1 MSRPVQGGTS
11 PLPMKI
17 VIFPGLTLPRVAEAD
32 LQRIRRA
39 GGGADVVVSNPDS
52 ALTDIVDA
60 DVVLGFVTRPMYCAA
75 KKLRWVHAIA
85 SGVDSFLY
93 DEFRLGDV
101 ILTSEKGLV
110 GEHLADHAFGLLLML
125 TRQLATAL
133 RLGPDAWNH
142 RPAIRADEIEL
153 TGSTMGIFGFGGTG
167 RAMARRAV
175 AFGMRCIA
183 LDRDPVPGSTEVDS
197 VMGPGDFDDLLNR
210 ADVVAVCCPLT
221 PETRGKFDTCAFASM
236 KSSAILLNVTRG
248 EVMVEDDL
256 VLALESGAIRGAAL
270 DVAPTEP
277 LPGESRLWE
286 LPQVVMSPHTAGASQ
301 FRTQRNLDRFVRNL
315 ERLRRGEALE
325 GEIDKNLGY

>member
-1 MSRPVQGGTS
+1 
-11 PLPMKI
+11 MKI
-17 VIFPGLTLPRVAEAD
+17 VILPGLTLPEVADHD
-32 LQRIRRA
+32 LERIRRA
-39 GGGADVVVSNPDS
+39 GGGAEVVVSDPES
-52 ALTDIVDA
+52 ARAEIVDA
-60 DVVLGFVTRPMYCAA
+60 DVVLGFVTRPLYLAA
-75 KKLRWVHAIA
+75 KRLRWVHAIA

-101 ILTSEKGLV
+101 TLTSEKGLV

-142 RPAIRADEIEL
+142 RPAIRAEEIEL

-183 LDRDPVPGSTEVDS
+183 LDRDPVPGSAEVDS
-197 VMGPGDFDDLLNR
+197 VMGPGDFDDLLR
-210 ADVVAVCCPLT
+210 LADVVAVCCPLT
-221 PETRGKFDTCAFASM
+221 PETRGKFDARAFATM
-236 KSSAILLNVTRG
+236 KPGAILLNVTRG

-256 VLALESGAIRGAAL
+256 VHALESGAIRGAAL

-277 LPGESRLWE
+277 LSPDSCLWD
-286 LPQVVMSPHTAGASQ
+286 LPQVVMTPHTAGASQ
-301 FRTQRNLDRFVRNL
+301 FRTARNLDRFVRNL
-315 ERLRRGEALE
+315 ERLRRGETLE
-325 GEIDKNLGY
+325 GEIDKKLGY

>member
-1 MSRPVQGGTS
+1 
-11 PLPMKI
+11 MKI
-17 VIFPGLTLPRVAEAD
+17 VILPGLTLPEVADQD
-32 LQRIRRA
+32 LERIRRA
-39 GGGADVVVSNPDS
+39 GGGAEVVVCDAQS
-52 ALTDIVDA
+52 AFTEIVDA
-60 DVVLGFVTRPMYCAA
+60 DVVLGLVTRPMYRAA

-93 DEFRLGDV
+93 DEFRFGEV
-101 ILTSEKGLV
+101 TLTSEKGLV

-133 RLGPDAWNH
+133 RLGPDAWHH

-183 LDRDPVPGSTEVDS
+183 LDRDPVPGSAEVDG
-197 VMGPGDFDDLLNR
+197 VMGPADFDDLLQH

-221 PETRGKFDTCAFASM
+221 PETRGKFDARAFATM
-236 KSSAILLNVTRG
+236 KAGAILLNVTRG

-256 VLALESGAIRGAAL
+256 VQALESGAIRGAAL

-277 LPGESRLWE
+277 LPPDSRLWN
-286 LPQVVMSPHTAGASQ
+286 LPQVVMTPHTAGASQ
-301 FRTQRNLDRFVRNL
+301 FRTARNLDRFVRNL